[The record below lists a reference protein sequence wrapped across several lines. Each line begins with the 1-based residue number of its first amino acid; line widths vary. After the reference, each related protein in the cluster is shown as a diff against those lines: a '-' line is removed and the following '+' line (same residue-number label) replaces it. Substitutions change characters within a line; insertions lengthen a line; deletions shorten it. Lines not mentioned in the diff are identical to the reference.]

1 MSPAK
6 AILRCHSC
14 GARNRVP
21 VASAGKPRCAKCKT
35 DLRWVANVDDATFD
49 DIVKE
54 SPVPVVAD
62 FWAPWC
68 GPCKMIAPALEEL
81 ADERA
86 GALRIVKVNVDENPG
101 LSGRFRTQS
110 IPTLVL
116 LEDGKETSRQIGA
129 LPKHAIG
136 SWIDQATK

>member
-1 MSPAK
+1 MTSETV
-6 AILRCHSC
+6 I
-14 GARNRVP
+14 
-21 VASAGKPRCAKCKT
+21 
-35 DLRWVANVDDATFD
+35 DATDASFAAD
-49 DIVKE
+49 VVE
-54 SPVPVVAD
+54 RSHALPVVVD

-68 GPCKMIAPALEEL
+68 GPCKTIAPALEEW
-81 ADERA
+81 ASERA

-116 LEDGKETSRQIGA
+116 FEDGKETSRQIGA

-136 SWIDQATK
+136 TWIDQAAK